1 MSREESCTSSAS
13 PQGTAVRKDSKEGSQ
28 RRARLGVIAALFL
41 ALIFGT
47 LIFAPWSGSLSIH
60 EISGYDLGVSLF
72 ENYGIAFLIVGVV
85 LFVSML
91 GGVFLAQ
98 EEKE

>member
-1 MSREESCTSSAS
+1 MSREESCTPSAS
-13 PQGTAVRKDSKEGSQ
+13 PQGGAVQKDSKEGFA
-28 RRARLGVIAALFL
+28 RKARLGVILALFL

-47 LIFAPWSGSLSIH
+47 LVFAPWPGNLSIH
-60 EISGYDLGVSLF
+60 EISGQDLGVSLF
-72 ENYGIAFLIVGVV
+72 ENYGVAFLIVGVV